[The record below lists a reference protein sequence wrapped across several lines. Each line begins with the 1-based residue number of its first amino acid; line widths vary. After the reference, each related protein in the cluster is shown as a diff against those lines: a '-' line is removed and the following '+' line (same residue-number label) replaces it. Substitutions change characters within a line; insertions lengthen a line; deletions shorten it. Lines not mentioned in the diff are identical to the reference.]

1 MMEPKKERLSNFELL
16 RLISMFL
23 IVMWHTTLHSGVYGD
38 SHGMLRFILDI
49 VMCFCLVHVNSLV
62 MLTGYFQCNKKNG
75 NFKKVWKV
83 LGTSWFYKV
92 AILIFVTSLGIFT
105 VNSVRVFQ
113 ELMPIDYNNYWF
125 INNYIVLFLMSPFLN
140 RIINY
145 CTQGELKKF
154 VLILFI
160 TLSIIPTL
168 TNQAVIQNDG
178 YGLIHFILI
187 YFIGA
192 YIRKYPIRLSY
203 HFKNLTNEKYQTLL
217 VVSFFVLGFL
227 NIMLYNFGTVLDKYN
242 IPMMKYIGS
251 VVGGNFLGYYAP
263 IPILMTITYFLF
275 FETLTIKNKW
285 INRAAETTFGIYLIH
300 DSYYMRN
307 CMYKA
312 LNVKDAV
319 LHMPTIKGVIV
330 LVGFACIIYISA
342 FTIDSIRILI
352 SNGIRWLINRSND
365 DNKPPKFLLED
376 PKEEPKEKPEPRIE
390 IKKIK
395 LTRPKENKETK
406 DTKETKNNHDENP
419 DSLIDF

>member
-16 RLISMFL
+16 RLFSMFL
-23 IVMWHTTLHSGVYGD
+23 IVMWHTTLHSGVYGA
-38 SHGMLRFILDI
+38 SHGMLKFILDI
-49 VMCFCLVHVNSLV
+49 VMCFCIVHVNSLV

-75 NFKKVWKV
+75 NYKKIWKV
-83 LGTSWFYKV
+83 IGTSWFYKV
-92 AILIFVTSLGIFT
+92 AILILVTTLGLFT
-105 VNSVRVFQ
+105 VKSVRIFQ
-113 ELMPIDYNNYWF
+113 ELMPLDYNNYWF
-125 INNYIVLFLMSPFLN
+125 INNYIVLFLISPYLN

-154 VLILFI
+154 VIILLV

-168 TNQAVIQNDG
+168 TNQAVMQNDG
-178 YGLIHFILI
+178 FGIIHFILI

-203 HFKNLTNEKYQTLL
+203 HFKNLTNKRYQSLL

-251 VVGGNFLGYYAP
+251 IVGGNFLGYYAP
-263 IPILMTITYFLF
+263 IPILMTVVYFLF

-285 INRAAETTFGIYLIH
+285 INRAAATTFGIYLIH
-300 DSYYMRN
+300 DSYYTRN
-307 CMYKA
+307 CIYNI

-319 LHMPTIKGVIV
+319 LGLSTIKGVIA
-330 LVGFACIIYISA
+330 LIGFACIIYISA
-342 FTIDSIRILI
+342 FIIDSIRILLGNAI
-352 SNGIRWLINRSND
+352 SWLMNRNND
-365 DNKPPKFLLED
+365 DHKPPKFLLED
-376 PKEEPKEKPEPRIE
+376 QHEEPKEKKESKIE

-395 LTRPKENKETK
+395 LTKNKDKEK
-406 DTKETKNNHDENP
+406 DNDANHDGNP